1 MNVKFETIIK
11 KVKKYKKKRFLNSI
25 KYGIYE
31 IFNNIKF
38 QVMYFLNFSDQ
49 LMILVTIS
57 FIYLQSIIVKA
68 KLQQSLHFFIYFFFI
83 LFILN
88 SLDQ

>member
-1 MNVKFETIIK
+1 
-11 KVKKYKKKRFLNSI
+11 
-25 KYGIYE
+25 
-31 IFNNIKF
+31 
-38 QVMYFLNFSDQ
+38 MYFLNFSDQ